1 MRFSDAASLLN
12 PSHILHSDI
21 YDDISPLFSI
31 CFLSERIPLRSKTLY
46 IGHIEQ
52 LPQTAPDTEEPYQF
66 ILLGAPDTFIPSAV
80 GYNANI
86 IVADPAH
93 YTLEQLYDLMSG
105 GIESNAKYK
114 HDAEQLA
121 NALLSNAGPQ
131 RLIDVAFDIF
141 RNPIWVVDSANQL
154 IAYAFGHCPT
164 NRGDEFGA
172 LIKNATVLG
181 HVPNIEK
188 NDLARIEQAL
198 ARDCYYRFFHETFQ
212 REMIIRSVRIRGITV
227 GQIVLLA
234 QYQPF
239 GSQDDILLQYLSSLL
254 SQELQKSNLHTKNAG
269 DMRAFFLNDLISSR
283 SLNRES
289 VQLWQHDVNFL
300 PQKYL
305 YVAVITPS
313 DDTQRD
319 MAVVASQLQQILI
332 DSIFLIRGN
341 ELVVLINLN
350 FRLTPDH
357 SIRPSANT
365 SRSYLI
371 EDALRKQAITNRLT
385 IGVSNMFHDLIET
398 QEHYQQAKKITNIRD
413 RYLEWDVVYFST
425 AAPMEILHIVHEHD
439 NLLSYCVP
447 ELFDLLRVDRE
458 ENSELAKTL
467 YCYLE
472 TVGNTARAS
481 ALLHVHKNTLLYRL
495 EKIRSILG
503 DDLKS
508 GESFYRLM
516 MSFRILSTAKLF
528 TPPFHP
534 LELHRFVD

>member
-1 MRFSDAASLLN
+1 MDFSDAVSLLN
-12 PSHILHSDI
+12 SSHILHSMITNDS
-21 YDDISPLFSI
+21 SPLFSI
-31 CFLSERIPLRSKTLY
+31 RFLSEDTVLCSKTLY
-46 IGHIEQ
+46 IGDTRH
-52 LPQTAPDTEEPYQF
+52 LPQKPPHPDQLYHF
-66 ILLGAPDTFIPSAV
+66 ILLGSEDEAIPPMM
-80 GYNANI
+80 GFTANV
-86 IVADPAH
+86 IVIDQTSC
-93 YTLEQLYDLMSG
+93 TLSQLYDLMSDG
-105 GIESNAKYK
+105 MEAHAKYRRN
-114 HDAEQLA
+114 AEQLT
-121 NALLSNAGPQ
+121 NALLANAGPQ
-131 RLIDVAFDIF
+131 HLIDAAFDVF
-141 RNPIWVVDSANQL
+141 GNPIWVVDSANQL
-154 IAYAFGHCPT
+154 IAHAFGP
-164 NRGDEFGA
+164 NSPDKDSEFGA

-181 HVPNIEK
+181 HVPHIEK

-198 ARDCYYRFFHETFQ
+198 AQDGHYRFFHETFQ
-212 REMIIRSVRIRGITV
+212 REMIMRSVRVRGITV

-239 GSQDDILLQYLSSLL
+239 GPQDQELLRYLTSLL

-283 SLNRES
+283 SLSHES
-289 VQLWQHDVNFL
+289 IQLWQHDVGFES
-300 PQKYL
+300 QKYL
-305 YVAVITPS
+305 YVAVISPS
-313 DDTQRD
+313 DDSQRD
-319 MAVVASQLQQILI
+319 MAVVASQLQQVLI
-332 DSIFLIRGN
+332 DSIFLIRSN

-357 SIRPSANT
+357 SIRPSMNMNRA
-365 SRSYLI
+365 YLI

-385 IGVSNMFHDLIET
+385 IGISNMFHDLIET
-398 QEHYQQAKKITNIRD
+398 QEHYRQAKKITSIHD
-413 RYLEWDVVYFST
+413 RYLEWDVIYFST

-447 ELFDLLRVDRE
+447 ELFDLLQVDRE
-458 ENSELAKTL
+458 ENSELTKTL